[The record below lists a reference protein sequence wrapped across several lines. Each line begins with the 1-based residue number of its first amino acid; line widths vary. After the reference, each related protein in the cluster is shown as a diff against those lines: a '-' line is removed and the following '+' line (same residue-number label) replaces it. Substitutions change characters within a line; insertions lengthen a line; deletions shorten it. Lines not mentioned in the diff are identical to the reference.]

1 MAGGVTNMQTSREP
15 LPQVTSQGRFSNA
28 NEMVREELRPLEQ
41 RTKDNEARLAWL
53 RGAASEAFASL
64 DRGEGLQFESMDELE
79 NYNF

>member
-1 MAGGVTNMQTSREP
+1 
-15 LPQVTSQGRFSNA
+15 
-28 NEMVREELRPLEQ
+28 MVREELRPLEQ